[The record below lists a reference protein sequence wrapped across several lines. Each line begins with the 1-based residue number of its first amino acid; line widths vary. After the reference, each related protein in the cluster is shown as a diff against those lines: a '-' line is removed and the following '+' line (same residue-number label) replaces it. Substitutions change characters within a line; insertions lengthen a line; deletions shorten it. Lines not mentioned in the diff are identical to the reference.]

1 MEINSYYN
9 KKHSS
14 LGLSERSPPN
24 LTILGK
30 MLWLSPE
37 IQALPLAAWPESPSA
52 TLPGT
57 SQGCMKN
64 YRHVQLG
71 KWPILRK
78 CSSFSPGDSCS
89 WVRACVGCVQRWQD
103 LTPRSLAYSI
113 LETLRRKFQFGD
125 HTYSIFN
132 ERRQTLILSC
142 PAVETVHIPHPTWC
156 SGYSQLP
163 PPPHGKWLSSKR
175 REELREGRE
184 AVFCSRCC
192 FSPSPQERTPSGRHL
207 SVTTQVPQKSQV
219 SWEED
224 WTRRRAGGRE

>member
-78 CSSFSPGDSCS
+78 CSSFSPGDSCN
-89 WVRACVGCVQRWQD
+89 WVRACVGCVQRGQD

-125 HTYSIFN
+125 HTYPIFN
-132 ERRQTLILSC
+132 ERGQSY
-142 PAVETVHIPHPTWC
+142 P
-156 SGYSQLP
+156 QLP
-163 PPPHGKWLSSKR
+163 SCGDRPY
-175 REELREGRE
+175 
-184 AVFCSRCC
+184 
-192 FSPSPQERTPSGRHL
+192 SPSYLMLRVFTAPPTTTRQMAIFKEKRGTERG
-207 SVTTQVPQKSQV
+207 Q
-219 SWEED
+219 
-224 WTRRRAGGRE
+224 GGSLLLQMLL